1 MAINVSQS
9 FHRTSSNAVDD
20 TLTLTKAEMLAVNDN
35 LMPAKYLTVC
45 QDDGFIYLYDKSAT
59 PNSTTGKFTKFEG
72 GSGGAS
78 ALNDLTDV
86 TISSAAQDQIL
97 KYNGSE
103 WVNSSVP
110 EDTTKYGTSDS
121 ASTDLADAD
130 YIPFYD
136 SSASAKKKTLWSNI
150 KTVLANTFQPKLTA
164 GNNVTITDNTI
175 SASAGVIGVWSKSDI
190 YSTTEKVIGCW
201 TDGRPIYQK
210 VVNFGTAPKN
220 TPKVVNHGISNL
232 GTVVEARAF
241 TASTSEDNIQSNWA
255 AISEGSFSLSYN
267 KTSVIMTTRSGA
279 GQYEDWSS
287 FYPTVYVVMQYTKTS
302 DAANSYNY
310 SNENDYSTSEK
321 IVGTWV
327 DGSTLYQKT
336 YIGTTS
342 SSGSSTTVDSSFTY
356 KIKRFFGALS
366 YSSTSINNGGNIV
379 MIGYGIDSN
388 EGRLYAYTYNNKLYL
403 WGSSSSYNFN
413 NRGYALTVQYTK

>member
-35 LMPAKYLTVC
+35 LMPDKYLTVC

-59 PNSTTGKFTKFEG
+59 PNSTTGKFTKFES

-97 KYNGSE
+97 KYNGSG

-121 ASTDLADAD
+121 ASIDLADAD

-164 GNNVTITDNTI
+164 GTNITISSNTI
-175 SASAGVIGVWSKSDI
+175 SASMPAIGTINRSDI
-190 YSTTEKVIGCW
+190 YSTTEKVVGCW

-210 VVNFGTAPKN
+210 SISFGALPNNATKSVA
-220 TPKVVNHGISNL
+220 HGLTTLRRVIDL
-232 GTVVEARAF
+232 KGYTYMP
-241 TASTSEDNIQSNWA
+241 STGWTSAIPCPSPNSTDSLQLDCDATNINIITKA
-255 AISEGSFSLSYN
+255 
-267 KTSVIMTTRSGA
+267 
-279 GQYEDWSS
+279 DWSGC
-287 FYPTVYVVMQYTKTS
+287 TETYVNIWYTKTS

-310 SNENDYSTSEK
+310 ANENDYSTTEK
-321 IVGTWV
+321 IIGSWL
-327 DGSTLYQKT
+327 DGKTLYQKSYT
-336 YIGTTS
+336 LPYTVTTTGS
-342 SSGSSTTVDSSFTY
+342 WASVGDVDSNITGMSIKDISGVVARADNLVLSVYGESEDTKYTVRTNTTASKLKFYACTTGSTTNASGTAY
-356 KIKRFFGALS
+356 ITIK
-366 YSSTSINNGGNIV
+366 
-379 MIGYGIDSN
+379 
-388 EGRLYAYTYNNKLYL
+388 
-403 WGSSSSYNFN
+403 
-413 NRGYALTVQYTK
+413 YTK